1 MAPGVV
7 TFQGQRV
14 LFLGMAVAMGTLS
27 LVFSGMTFSWQV
39 LILVSLVVLAGLP
52 HGALDPFV
60 AQKAGFWQT
69 GAGLARFLLLYL
81 AMAALALG
89 AWMVAPGLCLGL
101 FLAYSAWHFAADWRG
116 DLGLWERL
124 AYGALIITGPALF
137 HPAQVESIFA
147 VLSSESAAARIVEAS
162 GWTGY
167 AAVAVSCLTVLRRLH
182 EGRPAGWEG
191 GVLLACVYLLPPLL
205 FFVVYFAGQ
214 HSPRHLFHA
223 AEGLSRRVAWAG
235 GITFTVLSVLLGL
248 AAFWMLAPAAIDDR
262 LLRITFIGLAVLTV
276 PHMLLIEYAANKR
289 SGAPA

>member
-14 LFLGMAVAMGTLS
+14 LFLGMAVVMGTLS
-27 LVFSGMTFSWQV
+27 LVFSGMSFSWQV
-39 LILVSLVVLAGLP
+39 LLLVSLVVLAGLP

-60 AQKAGFWQT
+60 AQKAGFWQD
-69 GAGLARFLLLYL
+69 GPGLARFLLLYL

-89 AWMVAPGLCLGL
+89 VWVVAPGLCLGL
-101 FLAYSAWHFAADWRG
+101 FLAYSAWHFAADWRA

-124 AYGALIITGPALF
+124 AYGTLIITGPALF
-137 HPAQVESIFA
+137 HPVQVESIFA
-147 VLSSESAAARIVEAS
+147 VLSSESAAAVIVEAS
-162 GWTGY
+162 GWIGY
-167 AAVAVSCLTVLRRLH
+167 AAVGGSCLTVLRRLH

-191 GVLLACVYLLPPLL
+191 GILLACVYWLPPLL
-205 FFVVYFAGQ
+205 FFIVYFAGQ

-223 AEGLSRRVAWAG
+223 AKGLSRRVAWTG

-248 AAFWMLAPAAIDDR
+248 AAFWMLAPAAMDDR

-276 PHMLLIEYAANKR
+276 PHMLLIEVAANKNPD
-289 SGAPA
+289 ATA